1 MKVTGIYARV
11 STEEQAKSG
20 YSLQDQIRACR
31 KLAVNEDVIEYIDEG
46 VSGEV
51 LDRPEL
57 TRLRSDI
64 RSGKIVKVICLDPD
78 RLSRKLVNQLL
89 ISEEIE
95 KKAKLLFVNGE
106 YKNTAE
112 GRLFYQLRGAISEF
126 EKAKINERMSRG
138 RKEKA
143 RQGYVVRDYRIYGYD
158 YNQHTKSFV
167 INTFEA
173 EIVKSIFRLFT
184 ENNTEYKGIN
194 GIARFL
200 NLQGI
205 PTKRGAPLWHRQVVR
220 QILGNRAYI
229 GEFFQNRW
237 NSEGVL
243 LNRYS
248 GHTDRI
254 SIKERPKEEW
264 ILVPCPPIV
273 DKEVFF
279 YAQELLSESR
289 RRWAGI
295 CKNRYLLSGI
305 LKCGTCG
312 NTLTGRQANH
322 WGKKVS
328 EYSDIKGTAGAKNK
342 GCGRRIKAKTI
353 ESAVWDTVLGILTD
367 QKNMEETCIQEQVLK
382 PASNNL
388 LIPETR
394 KRLSEIKRE
403 RLHLIKTLPF
413 IKDELGD
420 RGLEDIR
427 GKLREF
433 KEEEDKLENLLKKA
447 EDQAENRSN
456 TDNTDLISKA
466 TLYYLSPN
474 VPEVAF
480 EHKRQLI
487 RYLVKEIIVEPDEIR
502 ILGF

>member
-1 MKVTGIYARV
+1 MTGIYARV
-11 STEEQAKSG
+11 STEEQARSG

-31 KLAVNEDVIEYIDEG
+31 KLAYNEDVIEYIDEG

-64 RSGKIVKVICLDPD
+64 RSGKVEKVICLDPD
-78 RLSRKLVNQLL
+78 RLSRKLVNQLV

-143 RQGYVVRDYRIYGYD
+143 RQGYVVRDYKIYGYD

-167 INTFEA
+167 LNTFEA
-173 EIVKSIFRLFT
+173 ETVKIIFRLFT
-184 ENNTEYKGIN
+184 ENDGIHKGIN
-194 GIARFL
+194 GIAQFL
-200 NLQGI
+200 NQQGI

-229 GEFFQNRW
+229 GEFYQNRW
-237 NSEGVL
+237 NAEGIL
-243 LNRYS
+243 INRY
-248 GHTDRI
+248 TCNTERI
-254 SIKERPKEEW
+254 PVKERPKEEW
-264 ILVPCPPIV
+264 ILVPCPPII
-273 DKEVFF
+273 DREVFF

-295 CKNRYLLSGI
+295 SKNFYLLSGI

-312 NTLTGRQANH
+312 NTFTGRQSKN

-342 GCGRRIKAKTI
+342 GCGRRIKAETI
-353 ESAVWDTVLGILTD
+353 ENVVWNTVLSVLTD
-367 QKNMEETCIQEQVLK
+367 RKNIEEANVQGQSLK
-382 PASNNL
+382 PSYNSL
-388 LIPETR
+388 LIPETE

-403 RLHLIKTLPF
+403 RLHLIKALPL

-427 GKLREF
+427 SRLRGY
-433 KEEEDKLENLLKKA
+433 KEEEDRLEVLIKKA
-447 EDQAENRSN
+447 ETQTENRSCSN
-456 TDNTDLISKA
+456 SADFISEA
-466 TLYYLSPN
+466 VSYYLESN
-474 VPEVAF
+474 VSEIAF
-480 EHKRQLI
+480 EQKRQIIRFLI
-487 RYLVKEIIVEPDEIR
+487 KEIIVEPDEIR